1 MTFGP
6 LLRSDPRTM
15 ASVEELQIQLT
26 ATQQRVILAESH
38 ASELA
43 EELQKLRGETDVQL
57 QKLRAET
64 DTAFKQMN
72 IRSDEAMRLAGVYV
86 KHEDVSLV
94 DMKTMQPY
102 TFAGK
107 AAESYRCWA
116 KKVKAFCNARKD
128 GFRQALES
136 VERETEP
143 VDYATINSMNWAPAT
158 QANTRL
164 FDFLITI
171 VADDAL
177 IIVENHPG
185 QGFEAWR
192 ALSKRYDPAGE
203 QFMFDR
209 MTSLLARERC
219 RDIGELPGAIEKWTR
234 DLGMYEK
241 KTGKTLEKEW
251 RVPIIFQMVPAKHY
265 SEVKA
270 RWQLSTEKDITKFSQ
285 ELVTW
290 ANELRL
296 DQPRSSRG
304 QAPMDIDAI
313 VKGAL
318 SKDDYTQE
326 QWSEWETYI
335 AECAID
341 RVGKGKGKGDARR
354 GGGKGGKGKGGKG
367 KCNWCY
373 EEGHHKK
380 DCKKFDEWKK
390 EKDAERKRKG
400 LPPFKPRPRGPA
412 ASLDADNQPDGDAH
426 KDDDH
431 DYLGMLADDLEFD
444 CDALDLPEHA
454 GEAVE
459 SREPCV
465 SLLTSLPAKLQ
476 HEIQGDWEFE
486 NDLDVQA
493 ERYWRQEVAIR
504 NPTPT
509 KVHNKFME
517 LGINMIDGDD
527 VNTEGEMSLYAGQRG
542 TVEGVSTP
550 EARCRRMAVTPTS
563 TSSQES
569 LAEKMA
575 RERRELLEKLARESR
590 TPKSSSTTS
599 PSTSPKSSSTTSPS
613 TSPKSS
619 KSQEK
624 KKKRKGKKGIEEV
637 VKKVNYSEESES
649 ENHDE
654 QDGRSVMS
662 ASIETQTDV
671 HLLSTAR
678 SVTWIPVTDELY
690 PVHEAE
696 VHEAEEHEA
705 EDAPEDEDIEL
716 PKDEK
721 ACNDV
726 NAVDSVEISDQAP
739 EHEQDKILASEI
751 EKQEDKI
758 IKTKDKASEGSEP
771 MIVFVIFVL
780 VRLVCLALVVL
791 VAAMM
796 LAPGKEASLNPV
808 SPEGGSGVG
817 SRKPLGRTQA
827 RLKKGITVDS
837 GAHHNVM
844 PKRLVRKD
852 RIRESEGSRRGMHYV
867 AANKGKIPNEGET
880 DFKFQTPEGD
890 QENWTFQIAEVN
902 KALGA
907 VSDRVDHD
915 YRVVF
920 DRDSRTGKDASYML
934 DKKNKKAKRMTRTG
948 NVWVMDAVVDLK
960 DIDEGFLRQG

>member
-1 MTFGP
+1 M
-6 LLRSDPRTM
+6 
-15 ASVEELQIQLT
+15 
-26 ATQQRVILAESH
+26 
-38 ASELA
+38 
-43 EELQKLRGETDVQL
+43 
-57 QKLRAET
+57 
-64 DTAFKQMN
+64 
-72 IRSDEAMRLAGVYV
+72 
-86 KHEDVSLV
+86 
-94 DMKTMQPY
+94 
-102 TFAGK
+102 
-107 AAESYRCWA
+107 
-116 KKVKAFCNARKD
+116 
-128 GFRQALES
+128 
-136 VERETEP
+136 
-143 VDYATINSMNWAPAT
+143 
-158 QANTRL
+158 
-164 FDFLITI
+164 
-171 VADDAL
+171 
-177 IIVENHPG
+177 
-185 QGFEAWR
+185 
-192 ALSKRYDPAGE
+192 
-203 QFMFDR
+203 
-209 MTSLLARERC
+209 
-219 RDIGELPGAIEKWTR
+219 
-234 DLGMYEK
+234 
-241 KTGKTLEKEW
+241 
-251 RVPIIFQMVPAKHY
+251 
-265 SEVKA
+265 
-270 RWQLSTEKDITKFSQ
+270 
-285 ELVTW
+285 
-290 ANELRL
+290 
-296 DQPRSSRG
+296 
-304 QAPMDIDAI
+304 
-313 VKGAL
+313 
-318 SKDDYTQE
+318 
-326 QWSEWETYI
+326 
-335 AECAID
+335 
-341 RVGKGKGKGDARR
+341 
-354 GGGKGGKGKGGKG
+354 
-367 KCNWCY
+367 
-373 EEGHHKK
+373 
-380 DCKKFDEWKK
+380 
-390 EKDAERKRKG
+390 
-400 LPPFKPRPRGPA
+400 
-412 ASLDADNQPDGDAH
+412 
-426 KDDDH
+426 
-431 DYLGMLADDLEFD
+431 
-444 CDALDLPEHA
+444 
-454 GEAVE
+454 
-459 SREPCV
+459 
-465 SLLTSLPAKLQ
+465 
-476 HEIQGDWEFE
+476 
-486 NDLDVQA
+486 
-493 ERYWRQEVAIR
+493 
-504 NPTPT
+504 
-509 KVHNKFME
+509 
-517 LGINMIDGDD
+517 
-527 VNTEGEMSLYAGQRG
+527 
-542 TVEGVSTP
+542 
-550 EARCRRMAVTPTS
+550 
-563 TSSQES
+563 
-569 LAEKMA
+569 
-575 RERRELLEKLARESR
+575 
-590 TPKSSSTTS
+590 
-599 PSTSPKSSSTTSPS
+599 
-613 TSPKSS
+613 
-619 KSQEK
+619 
-624 KKKRKGKKGIEEV
+624 
-637 VKKVNYSEESES
+637 KKVNYSEESES

-771 MIVFVIFVL
+771 MIVFAIFVL